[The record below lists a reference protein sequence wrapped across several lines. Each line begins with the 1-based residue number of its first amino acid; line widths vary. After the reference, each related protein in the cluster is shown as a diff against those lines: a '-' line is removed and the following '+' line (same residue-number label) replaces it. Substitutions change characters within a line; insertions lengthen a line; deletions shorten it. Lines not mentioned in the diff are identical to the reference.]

1 MPKVKLDQLANSLED
16 LDNPQGRAL
25 QREPIRHRER
35 FHIENFDWTNKQKEF
50 IKNNAQM
57 MKAADMAK
65 VLFNNPSLTHLYP
78 DYKID
83 KLHLQPDFDE
93 EILWM
98 TFGRIEVSVPFKNLD
113 KFIKTLNE
121 IKKTSKKWGK
131 G

>member
-1 MPKVKLDQLANSLED
+1 MVPYLLFYTKDDTVLNDVPLITNEMYNLT
-16 LDNPQGRAL
+16 
-25 QREPIRHRER
+25 EPVDFVVQDE
-35 FHIENFDWTNKQKEF
+35 TS
-50 IKNNAQM
+50 NARPEKRTFESAM
-57 MKAADMAK
+57 D
-65 VLFNNPSLTHLYP
+65 
-78 DYKID
+78 
-83 KLHLQPDFDE
+83 DFDE

>member
-1 MPKVKLDQLANSLED
+1 MKKSELREIIREEVLKEGI
-16 LDNPQGRAL
+16 NPR
-25 QREPIRHRER
+25 I
-35 FHIENFDWTNKQKEF
+35 
-50 IKNNAQM
+50 
-57 MKAADMAK
+57 
-65 VLFNNPSLTHLYP
+65 THLYP